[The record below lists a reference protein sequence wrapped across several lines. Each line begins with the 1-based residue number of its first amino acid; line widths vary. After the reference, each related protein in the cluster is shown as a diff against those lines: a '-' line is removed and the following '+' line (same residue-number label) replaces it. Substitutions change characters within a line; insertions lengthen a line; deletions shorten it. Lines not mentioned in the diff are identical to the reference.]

1 MTFIARIS
9 RKCLM
14 KMEDT

>member
-14 KMEDT
+14 EDM